1 MENAIKIKIKQEGD
15 ETVISVGGRL
25 DTNTSPEF
33 EGAIAPVL
41 ASAVSHIKLDCGA
54 LDYVSSSGLRQLLRI
69 QKNIAQKKG
78 VLRLVGLK
86 PAIREVLDVTGFSML
101 FRIE

>member
-1 MENAIKIKIKQEGD
+1 MEVALKMKIAEEGE
-15 ETVISVGGRL
+15 ETVISVSGRL

-33 EGAIAPVL
+33 EQAVAPVL
-41 ASAVSHIKLDCGA
+41 ASPVSHIKLDCKA

-78 VLRLVGLK
+78 VLRLTGLK
-86 PAIREVLDVTGFSML
+86 PAIREVLDVTGFSVL

>member
-1 MENAIKIKIKQEGD
+1 MEAALKIKIAEEGE
-15 ETVISVGGRL
+15 ETVISVSGRL

-33 EGAIAPVL
+33 EQAVAPVL
-41 ASAVSHIKLDCGA
+41 ASSVSHIKLDCSA

-69 QKNIAQKKG
+69 QKNIVQKKG

-86 PAIREVLDVTGFSML
+86 PAIREVLDVTGFSVL